1 MCFFDGILRIF
12 FYDVVTGF
20 IVLVDKGNG
29 VLVDT
34 SLALDGQSRSWATEK
49 LSVIMVIGHLECSSA
64 SVGPLLY
71 PMSILLL
78 LLMLGTCCQTPLP
91 ILPTPNVPSF
101 RLNTHVILRA
111 ILVIPAAGLDLD
123 MWNAVLEEEEEG

>member
-64 SVGPLLY
+64 SVGPLLLSHVYFVIIIDAGYLLSDNSSY
-71 PMSILLL
+71 PPHAKCAIVPVKHPRYSPSY
-78 LLMLGTCCQTPLP
+78 LGYSCCW
-91 ILPTPNVPSF
+91 VGS
-101 RLNTHVILRA
+101 
-111 ILVIPAAGLDLD
+111 
-123 MWNAVLEEEEEG
+123 